1 MRASRARLCASNC
14 KPEDGYWRR
23 MLVGDSCYF
32 VRVECQVTDASAK
45 AGLLSKQDLGVPV
58 GGKICVCAWT
68 VGCARYADGL

>member
-1 MRASRARLCASNC
+1 
-14 KPEDGYWRR
+14 

-58 GGKICVCAWT
+58 GGKMCVCAWT